1 MKTSLAKNGL
11 KLKSIIFALM
21 LFTCITTTLKAS
33 HVVGGEITYSWVSGN
48 TYNVSLTYYSDCAGI
63 PNPTTVIIN
72 YESSSCVMSGS
83 STLPIVSGPT
93 DISPICPASL
103 PNSSCNGGVLY
114 AVRRVVYSGQITLP
128 GACNDWTFSYNE
140 CCRNG
145 AITNLQNGAGSG
157 SYFEATLNNLDVP
170 FNNSAQFG
178 GIPVNMLAN
187 NLTTSLSWNTYDVDG
202 DSVYYELVAPR
213 DYISGAP
220 MPIAY
225 NLGFSPTQ
233 PFASSSPTTL
243 DQQTG
248 VMTISPNALQVAV
261 VTMRISEFRNGLN
274 IGNVYRDYQFAV
286 VNTTN
291 NLPSLTGIN
300 GTATFVTNGCPGTP
314 ITFDVYSSDA
324 DATQNLSIDM
334 NSNGTAASF
343 TTTVAQFPTG
353 TFTWTPS
360 TSDIS
365 SQPYIFNLDVKDD
378 NCDYFGTQTFTY
390 HVYVN
395 GCNTNDV
402 WPGDANSDGAANLY
416 DLLAVG
422 LAYNDNGPVRPSA
435 TLNWVAE
442 PCTNWANN
450 FISGINHKHADTDGN
465 GTVNIADT
473 TAIMLNY
480 GLNHPLRNGN
490 PYSSAVA
497 DLSIIANAD
506 TIGTSTSIDLDIAIT
521 SPVDSLYG
529 LAFRLYLS
537 PALVDLTTLQTSY
550 TGSIFGTNGVDMIQ
564 IDRHSGLN
572 GIIDI
577 ALTRKDQTNISGS
590 GPVGRVTIVT
600 TDNVSGKVMLDVAP
614 FDIVGV
620 SASGQTI
627 AFNPIGDAVIIDP
640 NFTGV
645 SEHNLSEQFSVY
657 PSPASDYCFVA
668 YNGSESLTSIEVQDL
683 DGKTI
688 IKMNAPQRKQ
698 MVDIRTLAKGV
709 YLVRVTKGD
718 QTAIQKLVKH

>member
-1 MKTSLAKNGL
+1 
-11 KLKSIIFALM
+11 
-21 LFTCITTTLKAS
+21 
-33 HVVGGEITYSWVSGN
+33 
-48 TYNVSLTYYSDCAGI
+48 
-63 PNPTTVIIN
+63 
-72 YESSSCVMSGS
+72 
-83 STLPIVSGPT
+83 
-93 DISPICPASL
+93 
-103 PNSSCNGGVLY
+103 
-114 AVRRVVYSGQITLP
+114 
-128 GACNDWTFSYNE
+128 
-140 CCRNG
+140 
-145 AITNLQNGAGSG
+145 
-157 SYFEATLNNLDVP
+157 
-170 FNNSAQFG
+170 
-178 GIPVNMLAN
+178 
-187 NLTTSLSWNTYDVDG
+187 LSWNTYDVDG

-220 MPIAY
+220 APIAY

-291 NLPSLTGIN
+291 NLPSLTGVN

-314 ITFDVYSSDA
+314 ITFDVYSSDV

-353 TFTWTPS
+353 TLTWTPS

-365 SQPYIFNLDVKDD
+365 SQPYIFNLNVKDD

-390 HVYVN
+390 QVYVN

-490 PYSSAVA
+490 PNSAAVA
-497 DLSIIANAD
+497 DLSIIASAD
-506 TIGTSTSIDLDIAIT
+506 TIGTSSAINLDIAVT
-521 SPVDSLYG
+521 TPVDSLYG

-564 IDRHSGLN
+564 IDRHMGLN

-577 ALTRKDQTNISGS
+577 ALTRKDQINISGS

-640 NFTGV
+640 NFTGI

-668 YNGSESLTSIEVQDL
+668 YSGSESLTSIEVQDL